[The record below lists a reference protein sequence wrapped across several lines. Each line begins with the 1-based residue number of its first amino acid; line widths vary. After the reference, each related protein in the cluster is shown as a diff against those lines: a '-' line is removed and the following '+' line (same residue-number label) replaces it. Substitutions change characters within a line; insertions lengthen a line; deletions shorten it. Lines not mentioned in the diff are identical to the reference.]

1 MPQSDRSASGN
12 VPQSDQS
19 ASSTTA
25 VRFDHPDQI
34 FQISKIEMKSDKCKE
49 SATSSNTQNP
59 TK

>member
-1 MPQSDRSASGN
+1 MPQSDKSASGN

-19 ASSTTA
+19 AGTTA
-25 VRFDHPDQI
+25 VRLDHPDKV

-49 SATSSNTQNP
+49 SATSNTQNP

>member
-1 MPQSDRSASGN
+1 MPQSDKSASGN

-19 ASSTTA
+19 AGTTA
-25 VRFDHPDQI
+25 VRFDHPDKV

-49 SATSSNTQNP
+49 SANTSNTQNP